1 MPSEEGRMRRR
12 IVILTVLSAVLAI
25 SLFGVPLAA
34 GVAHYYMADER
45 SELSRFAT
53 EATVTVSAGQMAGRD
68 PSELP
73 ATEPGVQLAVYDHA
87 GRRIGGRGPTRA
99 DAAVRGALHG
109 APVSGHYQGDLVVTV
124 PVANNEQVTGA
135 IRAAAGKSFVYRRV
149 ARAWLL
155 MLLVACAAVMIT
167 ALLAR
172 LQARRLAVPLEEM
185 SAMAGRLGDG
195 DFSVRARP
203 SGIPEIDS
211 TGASLSTTA
220 ERLGALLSRER
231 AFSADAS
238 HQLRT
243 PLTGLRL
250 RLESMLDGGPRDEEI
265 TQAMVEADR
274 LQRTIDDLLTLARDT
289 PRHVEPLDLSGL
301 LEEVR
306 ETWHA
311 DLAGQG
317 RPLRIR
323 VTPDLPTTHASTAA
337 ARQILHVLLDNAG
350 RHGSGAVTVNVR
362 DAGDALAI
370 DVMDEGPGIDRPGDD
385 LFRRRRATAAGHGIG
400 LAMARS
406 LAEAEGGRLRLAR
419 PAPPTFTLLLPGT

>member
-1 MPSEEGRMRRR
+1 
-12 IVILTVLSAVLAI
+12 
-25 SLFGVPLAA
+25 
-34 GVAHYYMADER
+34 
-45 SELSRFAT
+45 
-53 EATVTVSAGQMAGRD
+53 
-68 PSELP
+68 
-73 ATEPGVQLAVYDHA
+73 
-87 GRRIGGRGPTRA
+87 
-99 DAAVRGALHG
+99 
-109 APVSGHYQGDLVVTV
+109 
-124 PVANNEQVTGA
+124 
-135 IRAAAGKSFVYRRV
+135 
-149 ARAWLL
+149 
-155 MLLVACAAVMIT
+155 
-167 ALLAR
+167 
-172 LQARRLAVPLEEM
+172 
-185 SAMAGRLGDG
+185 
-195 DFSVRARP
+195 
-203 SGIPEIDS
+203 
-211 TGASLSTTA
+211 
-220 ERLGALLSRER
+220 
-231 AFSADAS
+231 
-238 HQLRT
+238 LRT

-301 LEEVR
+301 LDEVR